1 MNQITRFHRLALS
14 AFALAASA
22 CLFSSNAT
30 ASMIG
35 PVDLGTAGNFTL
47 LALKGDIQDSGP
59 TGPDATSGSVVGPI
73 GIASAGNKFQT
84 SGSRI
89 YTGPIYIHTG
99 STWSS
104 SAIGF
109 PTPQQSAQI
118 DQMLAQ
124 ASADAFAASNF
135 AASLAATA
143 SYGNIN
149 SSLSI
154 TESAA
159 GNYVFDIQSI
169 NFSGGKTLTLS
180 APVGSNFILNITT
193 GSLTL
198 SPGSI
203 VLSGGL
209 TPDHVLINYLGTN
222 NITTSGGQNSSRIY
236 ANILAPNAHVQL
248 TPGYVAGF
256 IIAASIQMASGANV
270 VPVPEYTPSSV
281 LLGFVGLV
289 VAFGSRRTLMARVR
303 SAKATIS

>member
-1 MNQITRFHRLALS
+1 MKITFSRNILSLLALV
-14 AFALAASA
+14 AGAS
-22 CLFSSNAT
+22 LLSSTAK

-35 PVDLGTAGNFTL
+35 PVNLGTAGNFTL
-47 LALKGDIQDSGP
+47 LALNGDIQDSGP

-73 GIASAGNKFQT
+73 GIATAGHKFQT

-99 STWSS
+99 STWTS

-109 PTPQQSAQI
+109 PTPQQSAAI
-118 DQMLAQ
+118 DAMLAQ

-135 AASLAATA
+135 ASSLAATA
-143 SYGNIN
+143 TYGNIN

-154 TESAA
+154 TEGSV
-159 GNYVFDIQSI
+159 GDYVFNIQSI
-169 NFSGGKTLTLS
+169 NFSGGKSLTLS
-180 APVGSNFILNITT
+180 APAGSNFILNITS

-209 TPDHVLINYLGTN
+209 TPDHVLINYTGTN

-256 IIAASIQMASGANV
+256 IIAQSIQMSSGANV
-270 VPVPEYTPSSV
+270 VPVPEVTPSSV
-281 LLGFVGLV
+281 LLGFIGLA

-303 SAKATIS
+303 AQAKVPVA